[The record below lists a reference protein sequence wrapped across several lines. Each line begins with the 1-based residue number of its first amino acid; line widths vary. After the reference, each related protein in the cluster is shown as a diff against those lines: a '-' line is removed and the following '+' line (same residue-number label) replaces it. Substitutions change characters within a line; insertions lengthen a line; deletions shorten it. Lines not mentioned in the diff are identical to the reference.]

1 MLYYTGAKVTVHFH
15 TVYDDAGLRCFFCFC
30 RRPFRVHSHYKA
42 THPLLDPVLMPH
54 VVQADVYCGGGA
66 DHQ

>member
-1 MLYYTGAKVTVHFH
+1 M
-15 TVYDDAGLRCFFCFC
+15 FFCFC
-30 RRPFRVHSHYKA
+30 RRPFRVHSHYRA